1 MNNILNPY
9 DVLSVSQSAGFSEID
24 DAYKKLKARLEAAK
38 AAGSLGANKQLEQVL
53 DAYKLLTDSARLK
66 KYKDQTKDQKND
78 ASFSLRLTPSKR
90 VLETL
95 PEPQVVYVLADIIPH
110 YSGRPS
116 TSRRDAGLN
125 LTLVLDQSNSM
136 TGARLERVKVAATE
150 IINQLTEEDYLSVI
164 GFNDRA
170 NVLIEATRVDNK
182 KILASK
188 TRMARAKGGTEIL
201 QGLRAGLQEN
211 RKNLDPERVNHI
223 ILLTDGN
230 TYGDQDACIL
240 LANEAAREG
249 ISISTLGLGSEWNDA
264 FLDEIASITG
274 GASGFI
280 KSANSVVSFMNGQVN
295 KLARVFTERVSMT
308 VTSETDTE
316 VEMVFKLKP
325 SPQPLPHSV
334 EAIPLGGIQADRTVS
349 VLFQVKIPANI
360 PVGFHNIAR
369 IVVTGD
375 VMVERR
381 RHLAARDMGLEV
393 ATNAEYED
401 PPDEILD
408 ALGKL
413 TLYHMQERANEA
425 LEDGD
430 VAQATE
436 RLQNLATRLLDL
448 GEEELAQQT
457 MRELNTLQLT
467 KSLSDEGRKTIK
479 YQTRHLI
486 SPDAT
491 NEG

>member
-1 MNNILNPY
+1 
-9 DVLSVSQSAGFSEID
+9 
-24 DAYKKLKARLEAAK
+24 
-38 AAGSLGANKQLEQVL
+38 
-53 DAYKLLTDSARLK
+53 
-66 KYKDQTKDQKND
+66 
-78 ASFSLRLTPSKR
+78 
-90 VLETL
+90 
-95 PEPQVVYVLADIIPH
+95 
-110 YSGRPS
+110 
-116 TSRRDAGLN
+116 
-125 LTLVLDQSNSM
+125 
-136 TGARLERVKVAATE
+136 
-150 IINQLTEEDYLSVI
+150 
-164 GFNDRA
+164 
-170 NVLIEATRVDNK
+170 
-182 KILASK
+182 
-188 TRMARAKGGTEIL
+188 
-201 QGLRAGLQEN
+201 
-211 RKNLDPERVNHI
+211 
-223 ILLTDGN
+223 
-230 TYGDQDACIL
+230 
-240 LANEAAREG
+240 
-249 ISISTLGLGSEWNDA
+249 
-264 FLDEIASITG
+264 
-274 GASGFI
+274 
-280 KSANSVVSFMNGQVN
+280 MNGQVN